1 MKTRTQRAAGR
12 AQKKNR
18 PTSSSAL
25 RALRS
30 ALWITLLLFAT
41 TAFTQPAAPKVPDAD
56 TIIGAPKG
64 QPLAGDEL
72 TRSTQEIAATIRCPV
87 CQGLSIADSPAEMA
101 QNMKAQVR
109 ELLSRGY
116 TRDQILSYFE
126 KSYGQFV
133 LLKPKF
139 QGVTTLVWTLPI
151 FALILGIVIV
161 FMKMKSLEAAPA
173 TPQPGNPATVA
184 EADTTDPYLARVRD
198 LVKGDSQ

>member
-1 MKTRTQRAAGR
+1 MRKLSLIA
-12 AQKKNR
+12 
-18 PTSSSAL
+18 
-25 RALRS
+25 
-30 ALWITLLLFAT
+30 LLLFAVPLFAQ
-41 TAFTQPAAPKVPDAD
+41 TANVKVPDAD
-56 TIIGAPKG
+56 TIVGAPKG
-64 QPLAGDEL
+64 QPLGGDEL
-72 TRSTQEIAATIRCPV
+72 TRTTQEIAGTIRCPV

-151 FALILGIVIV
+151 FALLLGIVIV
-161 FMKMKSLEAAPA
+161 FMKMKSLEQAPVA
-173 TPQPGNPATVA
+173 DNRQPTTDNP
-184 EADTTDPYLARVRD
+184 EDPYLARVRD